1 MEVLWIVL
9 WSSFGLILWTH
20 VGYPL
25 AAAAG
30 ARVRGYR
37 PRRDD
42 GYLPSVALIVVAHN
56 EEGVIARRLEN
67 ALALDYP
74 SDRLELV
81 VASDG
86 STDGTCDVAERF
98 SDRGV
103 RLVVNA
109 RAGKTAAQNAAVRQT
124 DSDVLA
130 FSDANSIWE
139 KDALR
144 LLVRN
149 LADPEVG
156 YVCGRLRLT
165 DPQKAPT
172 SEGLYWRYELWLRAQ
187 ESGLGSITAGNGAI
201 YAVRRSA
208 YLELGPQYSHDI
220 AFPFRLRRLG
230 LRSIYEPAAV
240 GYESAAASTGAE
252 WGRKVRMLSRS
263 WWDTVRGG
271 MLNPRRQGIVYY
283 VELLSHRLLRYAS
296 GLVHLALLGSSAAL
310 APTSRFAQAL
320 LAAQLGLLLLAAAG
334 WRWPGRVPFSGLA
347 WYYVVVTA
355 ASVASLLRVL
365 RHGPQPTWTPAEG
378 TR

>member
-25 AAAAG
+25 AAAGG

-81 VASDG
+81 VTSDG
-86 STDGTCDVAERF
+86 STDATAEEVRRF
-98 SDRGV
+98 AERGV
-103 RLVVNA
+103 RLVVNP
-109 RAGKTAAQNAAVRQT
+109 RAGKTAAQDAAVRET
-124 DSDVLA
+124 SSEVLA

-208 YLELGPQYSHDI
+208 YQELGSEHSHDI
-220 AFPFRLRRLG
+220 AFPFRLRRVG
-230 LRSIYEPAAV
+230 LRSVYDPAAV
-240 GYESAAASTGAE
+240 GVEPAAAS
-252 WGRKVRMLSRS
+252 
-263 WWDTVRGG
+263 
-271 MLNPRRQGIVYY
+271 
-283 VELLSHRLLRYAS
+283 
-296 GLVHLALLGSSAAL
+296 
-310 APTSRFAQAL
+310 
-320 LAAQLGLLLLAAAG
+320 
-334 WRWPGRVPFSGLA
+334 
-347 WYYVVVTA
+347 
-355 ASVASLLRVL
+355 
-365 RHGPQPTWTPAEG
+365 
-378 TR
+378 